1 MYPKKAFSTRE
12 QDYSALL
19 RQKLEEAEVMLR
31 QLNPSME
38 RGLALTKLD
47 ECLLWANV
55 SIAGTGISKDWRPAC
70 EKRNGRGCS
79 YTTAPRSQGFDLD
92 DALGDFDGRRVRT
105 ASPGDITLDGQKIVA
120 KEPEWSNSHFRP
132 YFDGVMPLHVNVEKA
147 LENAKRGA
155 AAGMGTVSQE
165 LSRLER
171 AASKEKV
178 DDKGRESKDDG
189 LQAVVAEAVHVGMRC
204 TISSTDGEL
213 SKFPALEKAASSWQT
228 LLNYGPNVND
238 PEEVKA
244 WLGEVVK
251 YKKAAAVV
259 QDFYDTWIEEKQAR
273 EAHQNE

>member
-19 RQKLEEAEVMLR
+19 RKKLEEAEVMLR

-55 SIAGTGISKDWRPAC
+55 SIAGTGISMNWRAPMRQ
-70 EKRNGRGCS
+70 EDNLE
-79 YTTAPRSQGFDLD
+79 TAL
-92 DALGDFDGRRVRT
+92 
-105 ASPGDITLDGQKIVA
+105 
-120 KEPEWSNSHFRP
+120 
-132 YFDGVMPLHVNVEKA
+132 
-147 LENAKRGA
+147 
-155 AAGMGTVSQE
+155 
-165 LSRLER
+165 
-171 AASKEKV
+171 
-178 DDKGRESKDDG
+178 
-189 LQAVVAEAVHVGMRC
+189 AEAIHDGMQC
-204 TISSTDGEL
+204 TISSTDGGL

-228 LLNYGPNVND
+228 LLNYDPNVND

-259 QDFYDTWIEEKQAR
+259 QDFYDAWIEEKQAR

>member
-19 RQKLEEAEVMLR
+19 RKKLEEAEVMLR
-31 QLNPSME
+31 QLSPSME

-55 SIAGTGISKDWRPAC
+55 SIAGTGIGKDWRPVC

-92 DALGDFDGRRVRT
+92 DALGDFDGQRVRT
-105 ASPGDITLDGQKIVA
+105 AGLGDITLDGQKIVA

-132 YFDGVMPLHVNVEKA
+132 YFDGGMPLRVSVEKA
-147 LENAKRGA
+147 LEDAKRCA
-155 AAGMGTVSQE
+155 AAGTGTTSQE
-165 LSRLER
+165 LSKLES

-178 DDKGRESKDDG
+178 DGSDHRPKDDG
-189 LQAVVAEAVHVGMRC
+189 LQAAVAEAVHVGMQC

-213 SKFPALEKAASSWQT
+213 SKFPALEKAASSWRT
-228 LLNYGPNVND
+228 LLDYDPNVND

-251 YKKAAAVV
+251 YKKAAAAVR
-259 QDFYDTWIEEKQAR
+259 DFYDAWIEEKQAR

>member
-19 RQKLEEAEVMLR
+19 RKKLEEAEVMIR

-55 SIAGTGISKDWRPAC
+55 SIAGTGIGKDWRPVC

-92 DALGDFDGRRVRT
+92 DALGDFDGQRVR
-105 ASPGDITLDGQKIVA
+105 AAAPGDITLDGQKIVK
-120 KEPEWSNSHFRP
+120 KEPEWSNSHFGP
-132 YFDGVMPLHVNVEKA
+132 YFGRDMPLRVSAEKA
-147 LENAKRGA
+147 LEDAKRRA
-155 AAGMGTVSQE
+155 AAETATASQE
-165 LSRLER
+165 LSRLESV
-171 AASKEKV
+171 ASKAKV
-178 DDKGRESKDDG
+178 DGSDCKPKDNG
-189 LQAVVAEAVHVGMRC
+189 LQAELANAVHEGMQC

-228 LLNYGPNVND
+228 LLNYDPNVND

-259 QDFYDTWIEEKQAR
+259 QDFYDAWIEEKQAR